1 MAVEDREA
9 VDDSVLVRGA
19 RAGQAA
25 ASRAADG
32 FPGQFV
38 APNWALVCLSA
49 QQNLSKSGILK
60 AVQGDAKGQWGIES
74 PQRGVSGA
82 SEERAVVI
90 SERMRFRIPW
100 VEGKYAA

>member
-9 VDDSVLVRGA
+9 VDDAVLVRGA

-49 QQNLSKSGILK
+49 PTEFAEIGNFEGGS
-60 AVQGDAKGQWGIES
+60 
-74 PQRGVSGA
+74 RRC
-82 SEERAVVI
+82 ERA
-90 SERMRFRIPW
+90 M
-100 VEGKYAA
+100 GN